1 MSNYGRKTYSPEQV
15 KEMWRESTE
24 KEAKI
29 AKSHDVT
36 KKLAE
41 KKPDLSKPQSYFDNH
56 KTHKRDYEYDKTFCI
71 NEGYNQKLKRDDMQH
86 TQGLNIRGEEE
97 NKPVPI
103 LSNSVYGKGA
113 PLESM
118 TRDYVRVAVVRRQF
132 YRSSGIGIQH
142 S

>member
-41 KKPDLSKPQSYFDNH
+41 KKVCVYKH
-56 KTHKRDYEYDKTFCI
+56 KT
-71 NEGYNQKLKRDDMQH
+71 
-86 TQGLNIRGEEE
+86 
-97 NKPVPI
+97 
-103 LSNSVYGKGA
+103 SV
-113 PLESM
+113 
-118 TRDYVRVAVVRRQF
+118 
-132 YRSSGIGIQH
+132 
-142 S
+142 